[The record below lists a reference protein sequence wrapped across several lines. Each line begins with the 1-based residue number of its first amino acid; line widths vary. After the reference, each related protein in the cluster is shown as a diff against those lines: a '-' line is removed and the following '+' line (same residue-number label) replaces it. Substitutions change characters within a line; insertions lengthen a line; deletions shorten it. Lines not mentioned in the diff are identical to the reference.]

1 MFRDGHCEEISAVS
15 QLQHLGFL
23 LSHLG
28 LSACLWC
35 WFLSLGLCS
44 ALLLVAQKDGVCH
57 GNGAGFLQ
65 PPVFP
70 VTAQAAAIWLG
81 WDAGTGC
88 CGTALRSHR
97 AVFVRSQKNPSVL
110 EAGSEICLLLSGVWR
125 GFAWEK
131 EKGSQ
136 PPQLS
141 LSSWRRKREIR
152 MRRSLINYLPFNFSL
167 LYKKLNPMSAV
178 FSTSTVH
185 CASVSGRATVGVQT
199 AGAHRAFPGD
209 EDRRACDFRGGEG

>member
-1 MFRDGHCEEISAVS
+1 M
-15 QLQHLGFL
+15 
-23 LSHLG
+23 
-28 LSACLWC
+28 
-35 WFLSLGLCS
+35 
-44 ALLLVAQKDGVCH
+44 CH

-97 AVFVRSQKNPSVL
+97 AVFVRSQKDRSVL

-131 EKGSQ
+131 EKGVTASTALSQ
-136 PPQLS
+136 LLEKEEGNKNEKKPN
-141 LSSWRRKREIR
+141 K
-152 MRRSLINYLPFNFSL
+152 LPTF
-167 LYKKLNPMSAV
+167 
-178 FSTSTVH
+178 
-185 CASVSGRATVGVQT
+185 
-199 AGAHRAFPGD
+199 
-209 EDRRACDFRGGEG
+209 